1 LPVCSVDKWII
12 LTYNT
17 HMAKTT
23 EIKRLNPKGAETKY
37 VGFEPEWKF
46 QPTAENRVSA
56 FANAF
61 QWYNYH
67 YGKKD
72 AKEMLCHYLEHN
84 HRSKDAKLMRG
95 IPDSQIRVTPAWVCR
110 MTLLG
115 LELTE
120 HEQCNIDEQIST
132 MLKAKQEIK
141 KAQAEVDSDAAV
153 ARLTIQDHLREK
165 VSECCGEMEA
175 MFDDFIVAG
184 AKMSAD
190 FSPIKLMR
198 GINISP
204 NMISTVSR
212 VWELRLAEFNEV
224 LEGED
229 EQLVEGYSHLS
240 KIQLKQCVKFCET
253 VINDCNSYVQIKKVE
268 RKPRAKKAVSPEK
281 LTRKFKFMKEFDE
294 LKLKSDPVV
303 KLVGASEAWLYD
315 TGKRKLIHVM
325 ADSHIGT
332 FTVKGSAI
340 VGFDALTTVQKT
352 LRKPAEQIKAVM
364 SGGKPAMRKEFGAI
378 KATET
383 KFNGRGNDNLIILK
397 AW

>member
-1 LPVCSVDKWII
+1 
-12 LTYNT
+12 
-17 HMAKTT
+17 MAKSN

-46 QPTAENRVSA
+46 QPTEENRVSS

-72 AKEMLCHYLEHN
+72 AKDMLCHYLEHN
-84 HRSKDAKLMRG
+84 HRPKDARLMRG

-115 LELTE
+115 LVLND
-120 HEQCNIDEQIST
+120 HEQSIIDDQISQ
-132 MLKAKQEIK
+132 MLKAKQEIRR
-141 KAQAEVDSDAAV
+141 AQADVDADTAV
-153 ARLTIQDHLREK
+153 AKLTIQDHLREK
-165 VSECCGEMEA
+165 ISECCGELEG

-190 FSPIKLMR
+190 FKPIALMR
-198 GINISP
+198 GMNISP
-204 NMISTVSR
+204 NMVGAVSA

-224 LEGED
+224 IEGED
-229 EQLVEGYSHLS
+229 ADLVEGYSHLTRL
-240 KIQLKQCVKFCET
+240 QLRNCVKFCET
-253 VINDCNSYVQIKKVE
+253 VINDCNSYVQLKKVE
-268 RKPRAKKAVSPEK
+268 RKPRAKKAVSPE
-281 LTRKFKFMKEFDE
+281 RQSVKFKYLKEFTE
-294 LKLKSDPVV
+294 LGLKSENPA
-303 KLVGASEAWLYD
+303 KLVNSSEAWLYD
-315 TGKRKLIHVM
+315 TAKRRLIHVM
-325 ADSHIGT
+325 ADSHVGT

-352 LRKPAEQIKAVM
+352 LRKPQEQLKMIMTA
-364 SGGKPAMRKEFGAI
+364 GKPQARREFSNI
-378 KATET
+378 KATEV
-383 KFNGRGNDNLIILK
+383 KFNGRGNPNLIILR

>member
-1 LPVCSVDKWII
+1 
-12 LTYNT
+12 
-17 HMAKTT
+17 MAKSN

-46 QPTAENRVSA
+46 QPTEENRISSL
-56 FANAF
+56 ANAF

-84 HRSKDAKLMRG
+84 SRKVDAKTMRG
-95 IPDSQIRVTPAWVCR
+95 IPDSQIRLTPAWVCR

-115 LELTE
+115 LVLNE
-120 HEQCNIDEQIST
+120 HEQSIVDEQISL
-132 MLKAKQEIK
+132 MLKSKQEVK
-141 KAQAEVDSDAAV
+141 KAQSEVDADAAV
-153 ARLTIQDHLREK
+153 AKLTIQDHLREK
-165 VSECCGEMEA
+165 VSECCGELEG
-175 MFDDFIVAG
+175 MFDDFVVSG

-190 FSPIKLMR
+190 FKPIALMR
-198 GINISP
+198 GMNISP
-204 NMISTVSR
+204 NMVSTVSK
-212 VWELRLAEFNEV
+212 VWESRLAEFNEV
-224 LEGED
+224 LDGTD
-229 EQLVEGYSHLS
+229 ADLVEGYSHLS
-240 KIQLKQCVKFCET
+240 KNQLKQCAKFCET
-253 VINDCNSYVQIKKVE
+253 VINDCNSYVQLKKVE

-281 LTRKFKFMKEFDE
+281 LTRKFKFMREFDE
-294 LKLKSDPVV
+294 LKLKSEPVV

-315 TGKRKLIHVM
+315 TAKRKLIHVV

-340 VGFDALTTVQKT
+340 VGFDAQTTVQKT
-352 LRKPAEQIKAVM
+352 LRKPAEQIKLVM
-364 SGGKPAMRKEFGAI
+364 GSKPVARKEFEAI
-378 KATET
+378 KATEV

>member
-1 LPVCSVDKWII
+1 
-12 LTYNT
+12 
-17 HMAKTT
+17 MAKSN

-37 VGFEPEWKF
+37 LGHEPEWTT
-46 QPTAENRVSA
+46 QPDDTSRISA

-72 AKEMLCHYLEHN
+72 AKDMLCHYLEHN
-84 HRSKDAKLMRG
+84 GRAREAKVMRG
-95 IPDSQIRVTPAWVCR
+95 IPDSQIRLTPAWVCR

-115 LELTE
+115 LVLNP
-120 HEQCNIDEQIST
+120 HEQGIIDEQLLG

-141 KAQAEVDSDAAV
+141 RAQADVDADTAV

-165 VSECCGEMEA
+165 ISECCGELEG
-175 MFDDFIVAG
+175 MFDDFIVGG

-190 FSPIKLMR
+190 FKPISLMR
-198 GINISP
+198 GMNISP
-204 NMISTVSR
+204 NMVNTVSS
-212 VWELRLAEFNEV
+212 VWELRMAEFTEV
-224 LEGED
+224 LEGQD
-229 EQLVEGYSHLS
+229 ADLVEGYSHLS
-240 KIQLKQCVKFCET
+240 KNQLKQCVKFCET

-281 LTRKFKFMKEFDE
+281 LTRKFKFLKQFEE
-294 LKLKSDPVV
+294 LGLKSEPVV
-303 KLVGASEAWLYD
+303 KLVNATEAWLYD
-315 TGKRKLIHVM
+315 TARRKLVHVM

-332 FTVKGSAI
+332 FTIKGSAI
-340 VGFDALTTVQKT
+340 AGFDALTTVQKT
-352 LRKPAEQIKAVM
+352 LRKPAEHIKAVIG
-364 SGGKPAMRKEFGAI
+364 GGKPAARKAFAEI

-383 KFNGRGNDNLIILK
+383 KFNGRGNDNLIILW

>member
-1 LPVCSVDKWII
+1 
-12 LTYNT
+12 
-17 HMAKTT
+17 MAKSN

-46 QPTAENRVSA
+46 QPDETNRISSL
-56 FANAF
+56 ANAF

-84 HRSKDAKLMRG
+84 GRKVDAKTMRG
-95 IPDSQIRVTPAWVCR
+95 IPDSQIRLTPAWVCR

-115 LELTE
+115 LVLNE
-120 HEQCNIDEQIST
+120 HEQGIVDEQISA
-132 MLKAKQEIK
+132 MLKVKQEK
-141 KAQAEVDSDAAV
+141 KREQSEVDADTAV
-153 ARLTIQDHLREK
+153 AKLTIQDHLREK
-165 VSECCGEMEA
+165 VSECCGELEG

-184 AKMSAD
+184 AKMTAD

-198 GINISP
+198 GMNISP
-204 NMISTVSR
+204 NMVGTVSA

-224 LEGED
+224 LEGND
-229 EQLVEGYSHLS
+229 ADLVEGYSHLN
-240 KIQLKQCVKFCET
+240 KNQLKQCVKFCET
-253 VINDCNSYVQIKKVE
+253 VINDCNSYVQLKKVE
-268 RKPRAKKAVSPEK
+268 RKPRAKKAASPEK
-281 LTRKFKFMKEFDE
+281 LTRKFKFLREFEE
-294 LKLKSDPVV
+294 LKLKSDPVI

-315 TGKRKLIHVM
+315 TAKRKLIHVM

-340 VGFDALTTVQKT
+340 AGFDTLTTVQKT
-352 LRKPAEQIKAVM
+352 LRKPAEQLKLVM
-364 SGGKPAMRKEFGAI
+364 SGGKPAMRKEFSAI

-383 KFNGRGNDNLIILK
+383 KYNGRGNENLIILK

>member
-1 LPVCSVDKWII
+1 
-12 LTYNT
+12 
-17 HMAKTT
+17 MAKTN

-37 VGFEPEWKF
+37 IGFEPEWKF
-46 QPTAENRVSA
+46 QPTEENRVSS

-61 QWYNYH
+61 HWYNYH

-84 HRSKDAKLMRG
+84 GRKVDAKTMRG
-95 IPDSQIRVTPAWVCR
+95 IPDSQIRLTPAWVCR

-115 LELTE
+115 LELNE

-141 KAQAEVDSDAAV
+141 RAQSEVDADTAV
-153 ARLTIQDHLREK
+153 AKLTIQDHLREK

-175 MFDDFIVAG
+175 MFDDFIDAG

-198 GINISP
+198 GMNISP
-204 NMISTVSR
+204 NMIGTVSR
-212 VWELRLAEFNEV
+212 VWELRLAEFTEV
-224 LEGED
+224 LEGKD
-229 EQLVEGYSHLS
+229 DQLVEGYSHLS
-240 KIQLKQCVKFCET
+240 KIQLRNCVKFCET
-253 VINDCNSYVQIKKVE
+253 AINDCNSYVQLKKVE

-294 LKLKSDPVV
+294 LKLKSEPVT

-315 TGKRKLIHVM
+315 TAKRKLIHVM

-332 FTVKGSAI
+332 FTIKGSAI
-340 VGFDALTTVQKT
+340 VGFDAQTTVQKT
-352 LRKPAEQIKAVM
+352 LRKPAEQIKAVIG
-364 SGGKPAMRKEFGAI
+364 GGKPAARKAFGEI

-383 KFNGRGNDNLIILK
+383 KFNGRGNDNLIILW

>member
-1 LPVCSVDKWII
+1 
-12 LTYNT
+12 
-17 HMAKTT
+17 MAKSN

-46 QPTAENRVSA
+46 QPTEENRVSS

-72 AKEMLCHYLEHN
+72 AKDMLCHYLEHN
-84 HRSKDAKLMRG
+84 HRPKDAKLMRG

-115 LELTE
+115 LVLND
-120 HEQCNIDEQIST
+120 HEQSIVDEQISQ
-132 MLKAKQEIK
+132 MLKAKQEIRR
-141 KAQAEVDSDAAV
+141 AQADVDADTAV
-153 ARLTIQDHLREK
+153 AKLTIQDHLREK
-165 VSECCGEMEA
+165 ISECCGELEG

-190 FSPIKLMR
+190 FKPIALMR
-198 GINISP
+198 GMNISP
-204 NMISTVSR
+204 NMVGTVSA

-224 LEGED
+224 LEGID
-229 EQLVEGYSHLS
+229 ADLVEGYSHLTRL
-240 KIQLKQCVKFCET
+240 QLRNCVKFCET
-253 VINDCNSYVQIKKVE
+253 VINDCNSYVQLKKVE
-268 RKPRAKKAVSPEK
+268 RKPRAKKAVSPE
-281 LTRKFKFMKEFDE
+281 RQSVKFKYLKEFTE
-294 LKLKSDPVV
+294 LGLKSENPA
-303 KLVGASEAWLYD
+303 KLVNSSEAWLYD
-315 TGKRKLIHVM
+315 TAKRRLIHVM
-325 ADSHIGT
+325 ADSHVGT

-352 LRKPAEQIKAVM
+352 LRKPQEQLKMIMTA
-364 SGGKPAMRKEFGAI
+364 GKPQARREFSNI
-378 KATET
+378 KATEV
-383 KFNGRGNDNLIILK
+383 KFNGRGNPNLIILR

>member
-1 LPVCSVDKWII
+1 
-12 LTYNT
+12 
-17 HMAKTT
+17 MAKSN

-46 QPTAENRVSA
+46 QPTAENRLSA

-72 AKEMLCHYLEHN
+72 AKDMLCHYLEHN
-84 HRSKDAKLMRG
+84 NRKADAKLMRG

-110 MTLLG
+110 MSLIG
-115 LELTE
+115 LELNE
-120 HEQCNIDEQIST
+120 HEQCIIDEQISG
-132 MLKAKQEIK
+132 MLKVKQEK
-141 KAQAEVDSDAAV
+141 KREQSEVDADAAV
-153 ARLTIQDHLREK
+153 AKLTIQDHLREK
-165 VSECCGEMEA
+165 VSECCGELEG

-190 FSPIKLMR
+190 FNPIKLMR
-198 GINISP
+198 GMNISP
-204 NMISTVSR
+204 NMIGTVSK

-224 LEGED
+224 LEGQD
-229 EQLVEGYSHLS
+229 ADLVEGYSHLT
-240 KIQLKQCVKFCET
+240 KIQLKNCVKFCET
-253 VINDCNSYVQIKKVE
+253 VINDCNSYVQLKKVE

-281 LTRKFKFMKEFDE
+281 LTRKFKFLREFDE
-294 LKLKSDPVV
+294 LGLKSEPVV

-315 TGKRKLIHVM
+315 TAKRKLIHVM
-325 ADSHIGT
+325 ADSHVGT

-340 VGFDALTTVQKT
+340 IGFDTLQTVQKT
-352 LRKPAEQIKAVM
+352 LRKPADQIKLVM
-364 SGGKPAMRKEFGAI
+364 GSKPAARKEFTGI
-378 KATET
+378 KSTET
-383 KFNGRGNDNLIILK
+383 KYNGRGNENLIILK